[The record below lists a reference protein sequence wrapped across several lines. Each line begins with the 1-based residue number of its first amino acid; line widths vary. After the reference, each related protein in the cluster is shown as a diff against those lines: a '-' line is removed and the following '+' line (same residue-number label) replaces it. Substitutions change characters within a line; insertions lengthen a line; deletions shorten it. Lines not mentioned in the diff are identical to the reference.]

1 MARRPIFIPTPERSE
16 LVKVVPVDLTWHSGF
31 ALVQKRKNVRAL
43 HDAAARLGYS
53 PILEISTKSDEKLG
67 QHLSAF
73 HLKVSSSRGPLPL
86 ESAYQGSKV
95 FEGGGPYVDLYT
107 LDVRSAKR
115 DSRLQASGRIIG
127 FEFDGFRFPSE
138 PKTAF
143 YDWLYVNAI
152 FEHREWLRS
161 RLSRYAGFTDIEFN
175 PERSI
180 NCQAHSCALFAALM
194 ANGQLEAAV
203 ASPHAFIEIIRRRTA
218 RSVSTEEDS
227 RPFAR
232 VFSRLYE
239 LKDAVP
245 DPTHPDAYFQNFE
258 KRLEESEHIRN
269 QYMKVERPLEALDE
283 NAWHDILER
292 AAPLTVQ
299 RHATRGWQSLFDTLN
314 EAKAY
319 AYLQR
324 LGCSDIAFIERASKR
339 TPDLR
344 AVLDGRPVLCEVKT
358 VNVSQ
363 DETDRRDRIQRGE
376 IFVTSVEASVT
387 SGMLNKVT
395 STLVH
400 AIEQLDREDPNR
412 TARRFVFTVLHF
424 DDWVGDY
431 QTEYIAQLDAHLAA
445 NPIAGAE
452 LVFCPAS
459 DLFERRFMMRSA
471 TVVEI

>member
-1 MARRPIFIPTPERSE
+1 MARRPIFIPTPEQTD
-16 LVKVVPVDLTWHSGF
+16 LVKVVPIDLAWHPGF
-31 ALVQKRKNVRAL
+31 ALAQKLKNVRAL
-43 HDAAARLGYS
+43 HDAAVRLGYS

-73 HLKVSSSRGPLPL
+73 HLKVSSGKGPLPL
-86 ESAYQGSKV
+86 ESAYQGSKI
-95 FEGGGPYVDLYT
+95 FEHGGPYVDLYT
-107 LDVRSAKR
+107 VDVRSAKR
-115 DSRLQASGRIIG
+115 DPRLQASGRIIG
-127 FEFDGFRFPSE
+127 FEFDGCRFPIE

-175 PERSI
+175 PERSV

-194 ANGQLEAAV
+194 SNGQLEAAV
-203 ASPHAFIEIIRRRTA
+203 ASPHAFIETVWRRAA
-218 RSVSTEEDS
+218 RSISTQEES

-232 VFSRLYE
+232 AFSRLYA
-239 LKDAVP
+239 LRNAVP
-245 DPTHPDAYFQNFE
+245 DPTHPDAYLQNFE
-258 KRLEESEHIRN
+258 KRLEEGEHIRN
-269 QYMKVERPLEALDE
+269 QYMKVEGPLEALDD
-283 NAWHDILER
+283 NAWQDMLER
-292 AAPLTVQ
+292 AAPLTME

-324 LGCSDIAFIERASKR
+324 LGCSDIAFIKRANEK

-344 AVLDGRPVLCEVKT
+344 AVLEGRRVLCEVKT

-363 DETDRRDRIQRGE
+363 DETDRRDRIHRGE
-376 IFVTSVEASVT
+376 LFVTSVEASIT

-395 STLVH
+395 STLVR
-400 AIEQLDREDPNR
+400 AIEQLDHADPNR

-431 QTEYIAQLDAHLAA
+431 QTEYIAQLDAHLAE

-459 DLFERRFMMRSA
+459 NLFERSFVMRSA
-471 TVVEI
+471 TVVQI